1 MQRYKCKVCGR
12 TFSNLPEDVLPR
24 KKYSKSAIIQMLE
37 WKYLHGTGLRKTG
50 KISDR
55 KTIYPPSTIWKYIQ
69 WVGPKSKK
77 ALEKIKIIFSGVI
90 STDEIYYKCNGG
102 TGVHI
107 VVSAVCEDKNGKN
120 TP

>member
-1 MQRYKCKVCGR
+1 MTIFKFKCPYCGAYHYIKWGSYSSSYSRDVMYINYEQKKINVQRYKCKVCGG
-12 TFSNLPEDVLPR
+12 TFSNLPKDVLPR

-69 WVGPKSKK
+69 WAKS
-77 ALEKIKIIFSGVI
+77 
-90 STDEIYYKCNGG
+90 N
-102 TGVHI
+102 
-107 VVSAVCEDKNGKN
+107 
-120 TP
+120 